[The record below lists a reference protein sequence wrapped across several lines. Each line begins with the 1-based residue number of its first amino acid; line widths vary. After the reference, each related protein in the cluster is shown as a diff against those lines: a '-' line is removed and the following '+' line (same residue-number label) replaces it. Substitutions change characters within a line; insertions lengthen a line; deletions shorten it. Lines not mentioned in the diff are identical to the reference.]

1 MNIGKKI
8 VLGTALLLALGLG
21 LLGGTG
27 LASLSFA
34 GGAVPVAY
42 ADGECTDNFP
52 PPPGVT
58 MCPTPTPT
66 PMPPQ

>member
-1 MNIGKKI
+1 MDTGKKI
-8 VLGTALLLALGLG
+8 VIGTALLLALGLG
-21 LLGGTG
+21 LLSGTG
-27 LASLSFA
+27 LAGLAFV
-34 GGAVPVAY
+34 GTGVPVAY
-42 ADGECTDNFP
+42 ADEGCSNNFP